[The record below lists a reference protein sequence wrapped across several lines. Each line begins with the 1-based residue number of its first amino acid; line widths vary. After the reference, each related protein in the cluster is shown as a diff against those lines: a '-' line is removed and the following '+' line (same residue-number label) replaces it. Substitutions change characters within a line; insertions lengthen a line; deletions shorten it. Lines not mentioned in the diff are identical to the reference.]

1 MKQYRISLIVFMLI
15 SMLAC
20 VIPGL
25 EAPTFVPADPNTLS
39 TIVVSTA
46 NAAASQTA
54 VAQPLATGVP
64 AETSDSQMK
73 GATLEK
79 LKEGTTK
86 YNNYDGGFEVTI
98 PAGWLA
104 VRPNSDEFN
113 AALVEASAHNTIL
126 RDEMRNDMAGYE
138 ANFDRL
144 YSYALRP
151 DLGKNAVFGISK
163 LDWDPKDALPLDNT
177 TMGELVTGLESS
189 TGIPGFRADTAQ
201 LRENDNAVM
210 TIEVGGHFAMSDGK
224 GGTVPFYVTVVFFK
238 PTSNSTA
245 RITFTIMLD
254 YKAQISADV
263 RSIIESIKVNVPQP

>member
-1 MKQYRISLIVFMLI
+1 MKQYRSSLLVFLLI

-54 VAQPLATGVP
+54 EAQPLATGNP
-64 AETSDSQMK
+64 AEVNDPQMK
-73 GATLEK
+73 GTALEK

-86 YNNYDGGFEVTI
+86 YSNYDGGFEVTI

-113 AALVEASAHNTIL
+113 AALVDAGAHNTLL
-126 RDEMRNDMAGYE
+126 RDEMTADLAGYE

-144 YSYALRP
+144 YSYVLRP
-151 DLGKNAVFGISK
+151 DLGKNTIFGYSK
-163 LDWDPKDALPLDNT
+163 LDWDPKDAISLDNA
-177 TMGELVTGLESS
+177 TMGDLVQGLESPK
-189 TGIPGFRADTAQ
+189 GIPGFHADTAQ
-201 LRENDNAVM
+201 LRENGNAVM
-210 TIEVGGHFAMSDGK
+210 TIEIGGRFAMSDGQ
-224 GGTVPFYVTVVFFK
+224 GGTVPFYATIVFFK

-245 RITFTIMLD
+245 RFTFSFMQD
-254 YKAQISADV
+254 YKAQISTDV
-263 RSIIESIKVNVPQP
+263 KSILESIKVNVP